1 MLTFSLRHYLVCL
14 LNYVPLG
21 SHCGPLSVG
30 DVRFYYPRGSIWS
43 KCRQNQTRTS
53 THIALLYSHI
63 LILALNT
70 HLMVQWIYTWIK
82 TSRHSKKNIKICAF
96 MSFEMYLVSK
106 IEPNVFN
113 LLFKASTLNPK
124 KKCFFCIIF
133 DTLEAKSLQKYAM
146 WCIGCYLHGHKLRR
160 NFDGIISL

>member
-30 DVRFYYPRGSIWS
+30 DFRFYYPRGSIWS

-63 LILALNT
+63 IILALNN

-82 TSRHSKKNIKICAF
+82 TSRHSRKPLKYVHLCHLKCIWCPKSNQMYSIFFSKLAHLILKKNVFFFNHIWYIRGKIIAKIC
-96 MSFEMYLVSK
+96 
-106 IEPNVFN
+106 NVVHW
-113 LLFKASTLNPK
+113 LLFTWS
-124 KKCFFCIIF
+124 
-133 DTLEAKSLQKYAM
+133 
-146 WCIGCYLHGHKLRR
+146 
-160 NFDGIISL
+160 